1 MGRPT
6 WQTFPSCSSPGQ
18 DSCDNEGSL
27 LCEACSISEVP
38 FVAST
43 CYSCGEITKNFETCR
58 KCRRQSPLSSVW
70 VVTKYEAIAKKLIHE
85 LKFYSRRGAAEPIAL
100 LGLGILPL
108 PDGHI
113 VTHLPTSSLHIR
125 RRGFDQSKLIAK
137 SLARGRYKYSPL
149 LRRLKK
155 IHQIGANKKQRQEQ
169 LAGAFMAVNKYLIKN
184 AKILLV
190 DDVATTGASLEEAAR
205 TLKKAGAKEVS
216 AVVFART

>member
-1 MGRPT
+1 LVVAEKFHKSNRIH
-6 WQTFPSCSSPGQ
+6 SCRAHGYYYNFSYVLCDGDGQFQPVAGSPV
-18 DSCDNEGSL
+18 CEVRRLGS
-27 LCEACSISEVP
+27 
-38 FVAST
+38 
-43 CYSCGEITKNFETCR
+43 
-58 KCRRQSPLSSVW
+58 
-70 VVTKYEAIAKKLIHE
+70 
-85 LKFYSRRGAAEPIAL
+85 
-100 LGLGILPL
+100 
-108 PDGHI
+108 
-113 VTHLPTSSLHIR
+113 
-125 RRGFDQSKLIAK
+125 RGFDQSKLIAK